1 MLTIGNQ
8 LRAARALVGMEAI
21 ALAER
26 AGVDV
31 ATLEAMEERG
41 AGAFTNGPDTV
52 RAVAAALEKAGVEF
66 LDHGRPGVRLRAEPA
81 AERSDTL
88 HARSNDE
95 WPEADA

>member
-8 LRAARALVGMEAI
+8 LRAARALVGMEAA

-31 ATLEAMEERG
+31 SAIDAMEKRG
-41 AGAFTNGPDTV
+41 SETFANGPDVV
-52 RAVAAALEKAGVEF
+52 RAVAAALERAGVEF
-66 LDHGRPGVRLRAEPA
+66 LNHGRPGVRLRAASA
-81 AERSDTL
+81 AERSDTH